1 MHKKKRRENMGQY
14 YKIICLNRR
23 EKLSKKGYGA
33 KLMESAWAGNV
44 LTTSLYYMLMN
55 DWNEKVVVN
64 IGDYADTDDDWSAV
78 VNKLSKKFTIKS
90 VPEDSGNTKLYKS
103 LYDTAANDY
112 SEVDRISSVTRA
124 DLGLI
129 YGLNLDKKE
138 FVNLNVLPV
147 TDIYEDS
154 QGKTVYSV
162 EPISLLIAMGN
173 GLGGGDYFTEDASA
187 EYVGRWVGD
196 RISVSEF
203 VPDGYTEIVPNFKE
217 YYTDEDTEEQY
228 YNFAEKS
235 L

>member
-1 MHKKKRRENMGQY
+1 MGQY

-23 EKLSKKGYGA
+23 EELSKKDYGA

-55 DWNEKVVVN
+55 DWNEKIVVN
-64 IGDYADTDDDWSAV
+64 VGDYADTDDDWSAV
-78 VNKLSKKFTIKS
+78 VNKL
-90 VPEDSGNTKLYKS
+90 DNTKLYKS
-103 LYDTAANDY
+103 LYDTANDY
-112 SEVDRISSVTRA
+112 SKVDRISSVTRA

-147 TDIYEDS
+147 TDVYEDA
-154 QGKTVYSV
+154 QGKTVYAV
-162 EPISLLIAMGN
+162 EPILLLIAMGN

-203 VPDGYTEIVPNFKE
+203 IPDGYTEIVPNFKE

-228 YNFAEKS
+228 YNFAEKVCKNIKE
-235 L
+235 

>member
-1 MHKKKRRENMGQY
+1 MGQY

-23 EKLSKKGYGA
+23 EELSKKDYGA

-55 DWNEKVVVN
+55 DWNEKIVVN
-64 IGDYADTDDDWSAV
+64 VGDYADTDDDWSAV
-78 VNKLSKKFTIKS
+78 VNKL
-90 VPEDSGNTKLYKS
+90 DNTKLYKS
-103 LYDTAANDY
+103 LYDTANDY
-112 SEVDRISSVTRA
+112 SKVDRISSVTRA

-147 TDIYEDS
+147 TDVYEDA
-154 QGKTVYSV
+154 QGKTVYAV
-162 EPISLLIAMGN
+162 EPILLLIAIGN

-228 YNFAEKS
+228 YNFAEKKFVKILRSSYVKTS